1 MSGIAEIQQAILCL
15 PAEDYQRLRQWFT
28 DLDWEKWDREIE
40 VDAAAGRLD
49 SLVAEAL
56 ESKENGTLQE
66 L

>member
-1 MSGIAEIQQAILCL
+1 MSGIAAIPHAILCL

-28 DLDWEKWDREIE
+28 DLDWEKWGREIE
-40 VDAAAGRLD
+40 VDAPAGRLD